1 MVNDLNPLIRIRK
14 HALEQKQKFLAE
26 LYRHAED
33 YERQKFNLLKTLEE
47 EREKLDDMGPQ
58 MLAYFGPYSESVK
71 DRVEEID
78 QALKKLNT
86 RIEMAREDMRTAF
99 AEMKKLQITQ
109 DRRDDE
115 EQDERDKKSSLELDE
130 VALEGFRRNQED

>member
-1 MVNDLNPLIRIRK
+1 MADLNPLIRIRK

-33 YERQKFNLLKTLEE
+33 YERQKSNLLKTLEE

-78 QALKKLNT
+78 HALKKLNA
-86 RIEMAREDMRTAF
+86 RIEMAREDMRAAF

-109 DRRDDE
+109 DRRE
-115 EQDERDKKSSLELDE
+115 EEELEALDKKASQELDE
-130 VALEGFRRNQED
+130 IAIEGFRRQQEE